1 MLETVKAL
9 MFIVKELIYNMM
21 ASYKH
26 MLVTIIVY
34 DVDDDVK

>member
-9 MFIVKELIYNMM
+9 IYNVM

-26 MLVTIIVY
+26 MVVIITVY
-34 DVDDDVK
+34 DVDGDDVK